1 MFIIGATQK
10 VLKELQI
17 AATAEVKISK
27 SLNEWHLN
35 LFKIGRYQCLI
46 LINDLTLYSVVIP
59 GVKKKDLA
67 NIDAILIHH
76 LAENLLAEGID
87 PALIEKFL
95 QQGNQIVFT
104 KTHNRSVVGVI
115 IEIVKFI
122 QMRYPTGKDIMAEI
136 PVELNKINNG
146 FIYSPTRYGQPNKL
160 MKEHIKTVYSQNGL
174 IGHQ

>member
-17 AATAEVKISK
+17 AATGDVKISK

-59 GVKKKDLA
+59 GVKKKDLV
-67 NIDAILIHH
+67 NISELLTQH
-76 LAENLLAEGID
+76 LSENLLFEGID
-87 PALIEKFL
+87 SVLIEKFL
-95 QQGNQIVFT
+95 GQGNEIVFT
-104 KTHNRSVVGVI
+104 KTYNRSVVGVL

-122 QMRYPTGKDIMAEI
+122 QVEYPTGKDIMAAD

-146 FIYSPTRYGQPNKL
+146 YIYSPNNYGQPDKM
-160 MKEHIKTVYSQNGL
+160 MKEQIKIVYSRPS
-174 IGHQ
+174 

>member
-10 VLKELQI
+10 VLKELKI
-17 AATAEVKISK
+17 AATPDVKISK

-46 LINDLTLYSVVIP
+46 LINDLTLYSIVIP
-59 GVKKKDLA
+59 GVKKKDLS

-76 LAENLLAEGID
+76 LADNLLAEGID
-87 PALIEKFL
+87 PDLIEKFL
-95 QQGNQIVFT
+95 QLGNAPVFT

-122 QMRYPTGKDIMAEI
+122 QIRYPTGKDIMAED
-136 PVELNKINNG
+136 PLELNKINNRL
-146 FIYSPTRYGQPNKL
+146 IYSPIKYGHPNKM
-160 MKEHIKTVYSQNGL
+160 MKEQIQTAYSQT
-174 IGHQ
+174 I

>member
-17 AATAEVKISK
+17 VAAADVKISK
-27 SLNEWHLN
+27 SLNEWHSN

-46 LINDLTLYSVVIP
+46 LINDVTLYSIVIP

-67 NIDAILIHH
+67 NIDALLIHH
-76 LAENLLAEGID
+76 LAENLLAEGMD
-87 PALIEKFL
+87 PNLIEEYMK
-95 QQGNQIVFT
+95 QGNEIVFT
-104 KTHNRSVVGVI
+104 KTHNRRVVGVS

-122 QMRYPTGKDIMAEI
+122 QFRYPTGKDIMAEN

-146 FIYSPTRYGQPNKL
+146 FIYSPIRYSEPIKM
-160 MKEHIKTVYSQNGL
+160 MKEHIESVYSHP
-174 IGHQ
+174 I

>member
-17 AATAEVKISK
+17 AATDDVKVSK

-35 LFKIGRYQCLI
+35 LFKIGRNQCLI

-67 NIDAILIHH
+67 NIGELLTHH

-87 PALIEKFL
+87 SVLIEKFL
-95 QQGNQIVFT
+95 EQGNEIVFT

-122 QMRYPTGKDIMAEI
+122 QIQYPTGKDIMGVV
-136 PVELNKINNG
+136 PVDLNKFNNG
-146 FIYSPTRYGQPNKL
+146 LIYSPTNYGNPNKL
-160 MKEHIKTVYSQNGL
+160 MKEHIQVAYSQP
-174 IGHQ
+174 I

>member
-17 AATAEVKISK
+17 TVTEDVKVSK

-46 LINDLTLYSVVIP
+46 LINDFTLYSVVIP

-67 NIDAILIHH
+67 NIGAVFSQH
-76 LAENLLAEGID
+76 LAENLLAEGIE
-87 PALIEKFL
+87 PVLIEKFL
-95 QQGNQIVFT
+95 EQGNEIVFT

-115 IEIVKFI
+115 VEIVKFI
-122 QMRYPTGKDIMAEI
+122 QFQYPTGKDILAAD
-136 PVELNKINNG
+136 PVEINKINNG
-146 FIYSPTRYGQPNKL
+146 FIYSPTEYAYPNK
-160 MKEHIKTVYSQNGL
+160 MIKEEITAVYSQP
-174 IGHQ
+174 I

>member
-10 VLKELQI
+10 VLKELQV
-17 AATAEVKISK
+17 AATNDVKVSK

-67 NIDAILIHH
+67 NIDGLLIRH
-76 LAENLLAEGID
+76 LAENLLNEGID
-87 PALIEKFL
+87 PVLIEKFL
-95 QQGNQIVFT
+95 KQGNEFLFT

-115 IEIVKFI
+115 VELVKFI
-122 QMRYPTGKDIMAEI
+122 QFQYPTGKDIMGVV
-136 PVELNKINNG
+136 PVDVNKFNNG
-146 FIYSPTRYGQPNKL
+146 IIYSPIKYGEPNKL
-160 MKEHIKTVYSQNGL
+160 MKEHIQVVYSKP
-174 IGHQ
+174 I